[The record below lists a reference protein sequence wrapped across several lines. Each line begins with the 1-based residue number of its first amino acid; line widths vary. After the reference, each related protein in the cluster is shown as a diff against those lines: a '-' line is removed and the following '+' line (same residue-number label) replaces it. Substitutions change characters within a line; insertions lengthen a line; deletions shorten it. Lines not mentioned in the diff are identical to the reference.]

1 MNKTYVGIDIGLN
14 GGIAIFYPDGH
25 IEKAKMPV
33 IGKVI
38 DTPSLVSIINI
49 PEAVVVFEDLGI
61 IFGSSKK
68 TAFSMGYQVGL
79 LEGACTTLK
88 LPYHKVKAKL
98 WQKEM
103 FQGVPELIKSGKRD
117 TKGMALVACQRIF
130 PGYDLTFTERAKKP
144 HDGLVD
150 AILIAEYAKRKNL

>member
-1 MNKTYVGIDIGLN
+1 MNKTYIGVDIGLL
-14 GGIAIFYPDGH
+14 GAIAIIYPDGH

-38 DTPSLVSIINI
+38 DI
-49 PEAVVVFEDLGI
+49 PTLRRLIGRRDAVVVFEDLGV

-79 LEGACTTLK
+79 LEALCVAGNN
-88 LPYHKVKAKL
+88 PYHKVKARA

-103 FQGVPELIKSGKRD
+103 FQGVPELTKSGKRD
-117 TKGMALVACQRIF
+117 TKGMALVACQRLL
-130 PGYDLTFTERAKKP
+130 PNVDLTFTERAKVP
-144 HDGLVD
+144 HDGLID
-150 AILIAEYAKRKNL
+150 ALLIATYAKRKNL